1 MSKSNND
8 ISINSVLSR
17 ILLINYNEDAKK
29 YKEINDDLKNQL
41 LPKKYHEYDIIIV
54 CTQNSLSINPM
65 YNPPHLQHQLKKL
78 FLDNGYE
85 MLYKID
91 ATRKKDTS
99 LGIRTKPHNVRTR
112 IYINNKVQILF
123 DKNIFKKSY
132 SNKKSY
138 TNLRTTTLRNNNKN
152 TSKIIIHSL
161 HTYRQT
167 NTDQSIKGGKYGSG
181 IIYTNLNL
189 LVKNK
194 IQPIIIVN
202 DNFHSNR
209 RNQLKITNTNNLK
222 EGKIVPQNN
231 ENVNADKFIKKK
243 VKLIEN
249 QNNKIIQEV
258 KIFKCIKSK
267 NEQIFRPL
275 VNFNNN
281 SIKNISQKNVNNI
294 LKETPDIQS
303 KVVKYLTNTIDI
315 NEIEGEKN
323 VFKKLLSLKN
333 GIDNLPPY
341 SQTRTKIQM
350 LGSQIR
356 IKNSNNFTEKNKE
369 SWNSSFPTRIGIF
382 EK

>member
-1 MSKSNND
+1 MSSND

-41 LPKKYHEYDIIIV
+41 LPKQYDKYDIIIV
-54 CTQNSLSINPM
+54 CTQDSISGKSSFNA
-65 YNPPHLQHQLKKL
+65 PHLQHQLKKI
-78 FLDNGYE
+78 FLKNEYE

-91 ATRKKDTS
+91 ATLQKD
-99 LGIRTKPHNVRTR
+99 RTMGFIKNRSYNVRTR

-123 DKNIFKKSY
+123 DKDIFKKSY
-132 SNKKSY
+132 SNK
-138 TNLRTTTLRNNNKN
+138 NLHINSRTTTLKNNNKD

-167 NTDQSIKGGKYGSG
+167 NINKSVNGGKYGSG

-189 LVKNK
+189 LVKDK

-209 RNQLKITNTNNLK
+209 RNQLKITNTNNFK

-243 VKLIEN
+243 VKLKEI

-267 NEQIFRPL
+267 NEQSFRPL
-275 VNFNNN
+275 ANFNNN
-281 SIKNISQKNVNNI
+281 SIKNFSQNSINKI
-294 LKETPDIQS
+294 LEETPDIQS

-315 NEIEGEKN
+315 NNIEGKKN
-323 VFKKLLSLKN
+323 VLKKILSLKD
-333 GIDNLPPY
+333 GIDNLPMY
-341 SQTRTKIQM
+341 NETRTRIQM

-356 IKNSNNFTEKNKE
+356 IKNNKNFNKTHKE
-369 SWNSSFPTRIGIF
+369 AWNSSFPTTIGIF

>member
-1 MSKSNND
+1 MSNKD

-41 LPKKYHEYDIIIV
+41 LPKHYDKYDIIIV
-54 CTQNSLSINPM
+54 CTQDSISGKSSFNA
-65 YNPPHLQHQLKKL
+65 PHLQHQLKKI
-78 FLDNGYE
+78 FLKNEYE

-91 ATRKKDTS
+91 ATLQKD
-99 LGIRTKPHNVRTR
+99 RTMGFIKNRSYNVRTR

-123 DKNIFKKSY
+123 DKDIFKKSY
-132 SNKKSY
+132 SNK
-138 TNLRTTTLRNNNKN
+138 NLHINSRTTTLRNNNKN

-189 LVKNK
+189 LVKDK

-209 RNQLKITNTNNLK
+209 KNQLKITNTNNLK

-231 ENVNADKFIKKK
+231 GNVNADEFIKKK
-243 VKLIEN
+243 VKLNDI
-249 QNNKIIQEV
+249 QNKNKNIQKV
-258 KIFKCIKSK
+258 KIFKSK
-267 NEQIFRPL
+267 NQQKIFEPL
-275 VNFNNN
+275 ENFNNN
-281 SIKNISQKNVNNI
+281 SIKDISQKNVNYI

-315 NEIEGEKN
+315 NKIEGEKN
-323 VFKKLLSLKN
+323 VFKKVLSLKN

-356 IKNSNNFTEKNKE
+356 IKNNNDFNNTHKE
-369 SWNSSFPTRIGIF
+369 AWNSSFPTTIGIF

>member
-1 MSKSNND
+1 MSNND

-41 LPKKYHEYDIIIV
+41 LPKQYDKYDIIIV

-138 TNLRTTTLRNNNKN
+138 TDLRTTTLRNNNKN

-189 LVKNK
+189 LVNNK

-222 EGKIVPQNN
+222 EGKIVPQING
-231 ENVNADKFIKKK
+231 NVNGDEFIKKK
-243 VKLIEN
+243 VKLYE
-249 QNNKIIQEV
+249 IQKKNILEV
-258 KIFKCIKSK
+258 KIFKSK
-267 NEQIFRPL
+267 NQQKIFEPL

-281 SIKNISQKNVNNI
+281 SIKNISEKNVNYI

-315 NEIEGEKN
+315 NKIEGKKN

-333 GIDNLPPY
+333 GIDNLPMY
-341 SQTRTKIQM
+341 NETRTKIQM

-356 IKNSNNFTEKNKE
+356 IKNRNDFNNTHKE
-369 SWNSSFPTRIGIF
+369 AWNSSFPTTIGIF

>member
-1 MSKSNND
+1 MSSND

-29 YKEINDDLKNQL
+29 YTKINNDLRNKL
-41 LPKKYHEYDIIIV
+41 LPKHYGDYDIIIV

-65 YNPPHLQHQLKKL
+65 YNPPHLQHQLKKI
-78 FLDNGYE
+78 FLENGYE

-99 LGIRTKPHNVRTR
+99 LGIRTEPHNVRTR

-123 DKNIFKKSY
+123 DKNRFKKSY
-132 SNKKSY
+132 SNKNSY
-138 TNLRTTTLRNNNKN
+138 TNLRTTTLRNNNRN
-152 TSKIIIHSL
+152 PSKIVIHSL

-167 NTDQSIKGGKYGSG
+167 NTNKSVNGGKYGSG

-202 DNFHSNR
+202 DNFHLNR
-209 RNQLKITNTNNLK
+209 RIQLKITNINNSSEEK
-222 EGKIVPQNN
+222 VIPIN
-231 ENVNADKFIKKK
+231 EVNINADEFIRKK
-243 VKLIEN
+243 VKLNEI
-249 QNNKIIQEV
+249 QNKNKNIQEV
-258 KIFKCIKSK
+258 KIFKSK
-267 NEQIFRPL
+267 NQKKIFKPL

-315 NEIEGEKN
+315 NEIEGKKN

-341 SQTRTKIQM
+341 SQTRSKIQM
-350 LGSQIR
+350 LGSKIV
-356 IKNSNNFTEKNKE
+356 IKNNNYFTEKNKE
-369 SWNSSFPTRIGIF
+369 SWNSSFSTRIGIF